1 MLVSDL
7 PERNSLCGPNE
18 TSWIFS
24 FTILNID
31 PLESY
36 FVSLLSFILISSKFH
51 IDKFEFS
58 FDKIKFLKSKND
70 CLLNYVYWIIICITS
85 RDIHNQASKVIRPSS
100 QFVKHCKTA
109 RWRFILSEP
118 DESCDRTFSC
128 QVEGCKCMHS
138 ILIWHETLIYGKYSW
153 SFR

>member
-7 PERNSLCGPNE
+7 PEWNYLCGPNK
-18 TSWIFS
+18 TLWIFS

-109 RWRFILSEP
+109 RWRFIMKP
-118 DESCDRTFSC
+118 
-128 QVEGCKCMHS
+128 
-138 ILIWHETLIYGKYSW
+138 
-153 SFR
+153 SFHPSLMNRVTGPFLAKLKDVNACIRY